1 MCLECESV
9 KCQIK
14 EKSAMVDLQQEPA
27 AAPSDCE
34 ASWHHA
40 AFYRKRLCTQHSFI
54 AINCSFSLI
63 ISIKEWLSCAWCQ
76 TQTSKAAESDWPQKL
91 QSQIRQITLLQRS
104 TLQLT
109 DQIQR
114 EALTQASAVFMENP
128 VRKCVYDEI
137 KSQNRLQHR
146 YFSEIFE
153 RNVTEACA
161 SAETGSL
168 ESTIR
173 GQNALSCSRQTR

>member
-1 MCLECESV
+1 
-9 KCQIK
+9 
-14 EKSAMVDLQQEPA
+14 MVDLQQEPA

-40 AFYRKRLCTQHSFI
+40 AFYRKRLWTQHSFI
-54 AINCSFSLI
+54 AINRSFSLI
-63 ISIKEWLSCAWCQ
+63 ISILKEWLRCAWCQ

-137 KSQNRLQHR
+137 KSQNRLQRR

-161 SAETGSL
+161 SAETGSP
-168 ESTIR
+168 ESTIW
-173 GQNALSCSRQTR
+173 GQNALSCSRQTK